1 MLKRIAIIGAS
12 GVVGERMFQ
21 LLKERNFQHDSL
33 ELFASEKEGRF
44 LEYEGE
50 KFPIRPVSTADF
62 SNIDVALFTAGT
74 EPSVQYSQVAADAGC
89 LVIDN
94 TNVFRMRDD
103 VPLIVP
109 RVNLNSLTGIPKS
122 NIIANPNCSTI
133 PFARAIQQLD
143 QQFNLKE
150 AVVSTYQAVSGAGK
164 AGIVE
169 LENEAKA
176 KLDDVD
182 YIPEV
187 FEEKIAFNLIPRI
200 DEDLASGA
208 TMEEQKMRQE
218 TRKILDRPSLP
229 VFTTCVRVPVANCHS
244 EAICLTFEN
253 EISLTKVIEV
263 LETVPELTLH
273 LGKGRESYPTPLEV
287 SGSHNMHIGR
297 VRVDK
302 EYPNKL
308 QFWLVADNL
317 LIGAALNA
325 VQIAEGMRSEG
336 WI

>member
-1 MLKRIAIIGAS
+1 MLRRIAIIGAS

-21 LLKERNFQHDSL
+21 LLKERNFQYDSL

-44 LEYEGE
+44 LEYKEE
-50 KFPIRPVSTADF
+50 KYLIKPISTANF

-74 EPSVQYSQVAADAGC
+74 EVSTKYAQAAADEGC

-94 TNVFRMRDD
+94 TNVFRMRND

-109 RVNLNSLTGIPKS
+109 QVNLDSLSGIPKS

-133 PFARAIQQLD
+133 PFARAIQHLD
-143 QQFNLKE
+143 QKFTLKE
-150 AVVSTYQAVSGAGK
+150 AVVSTYHAVSGAGK
-164 AGIVE
+164 AGINE
-169 LENEAKA
+169 LINEFKA
-176 KLDDVD
+176 KLNYSD

-187 FEEKIAFNLIPRI
+187 FEDKIAFNLIPRI
-200 DEDLASGA
+200 DEDLAFGA

-218 TRKILDRPSLP
+218 TRKILDRSNLSI
-229 VFTTCVRVPVANCHS
+229 FTTCVRVPVENCHS
-244 EAICLTFEN
+244 EAICLTFEK
-253 EISLTKVIEV
+253 ELSLAEVIQE
-263 LETVPELTLH
+263 LKTVPELTLH

-287 SGSHNMHIGR
+287 SGSHNIHIGR
-297 VRVDK
+297 VRVDN
-302 EYPNKL
+302 EYPTKL
-308 QFWLVADNL
+308 QLWLVADNL

-325 VQIAEGMRSEG
+325 VQIAEGMRAEG